1 MIDKILVFG
10 LLLACFCLWLQNF
23 ALTRIIRRVDRQN
36 QELRKR
42 LITVEDYLFGIHTE
56 DKEFWEAINYGK

>member
-1 MIDKILVFG
+1 MADKIL
-10 LLLACFCLWLQNF
+10 LSAILMICFLLWLQNF

-42 LITVEDYLFGIHTE
+42 LITVEDYLFGTHTE
-56 DKEFWEAINYGK
+56 DDVWEDNYGK

>member
-1 MIDKILVFG
+1 MIDKIFVFG
-10 LLLACFCLWLQNF
+10 LLLTCFCLWLQNF

-36 QELRKR
+36 QDLRKR

>member
-1 MIDKILVFG
+1 MIDKILVFAF
-10 LLLACFCLWLQNF
+10 LILCSLLWLQNF
-23 ALTRIIRRVDRQN
+23 ALTRIIRRVDQQN
-36 QELRKR
+36 QDLRKR

>member
-10 LLLACFCLWLQNF
+10 LLLTCFCLWLQNF

-36 QELRKR
+36 QDLRKR

>member
-10 LLLACFCLWLQNF
+10 LLLTCFCLWLQNF

>member
-10 LLLACFCLWLQNF
+10 LLLTCFCLWLQNF

-42 LITVEDYLFGIHTE
+42 LITVEDYLFGTHTE
-56 DKEFWEAINYGK
+56 NDVWEDNYGK